1 MMKFKI
7 YKLYSIPKA
16 YVIYYFYQIYR
27 FKFNKILKKE
37 LKSKNQNIKNVYIL
51 YDAIF
56 DNPLHW
62 WKLAV
67 IKNFYDSKFRSI
79 GLVGHK
85 NSRFSLKTIKIF
97 NFNKIIT
104 VSIPNN
110 KRIKLQAENLA
121 KKIKN
126 KKDLINLNL
135 PFGYPAYHIYDTII
149 KRERLGTIE
158 IFNYEKLV
166 KYLQEALIYLVKFDQ
181 LIKKNKIKYTI
192 VSHKIGIPSS
202 TLSWISVINN
212 IPVYMINH
220 YNGHSTIIKIYDKS
234 EFLKPTD
241 DCFDL
246 NDFSKLN
253 INQRKILSS
262 HGESYLNKIR
272 NGIESE
278 VQRFG
283 VYRKNS
289 FFEDRD
295 SFINQ
300 ISKNIDNK
308 KKLR

>member
-1 MMKFKI
+1 MKFKI

-192 VSHKIGIPSS
+192 VSHKI
-202 TLSWISVINN
+202 
-212 IPVYMINH
+212 
-220 YNGHSTIIKIYDKS
+220 
-234 EFLKPTD
+234 EFPH
-241 DCFDL
+241 
-246 NDFSKLN
+246 
-253 INQRKILSS
+253 Q
-262 HGESYLNKIR
+262 H
-272 NGIESE
+272 
-278 VQRFG
+278 
-283 VYRKNS
+283 
-289 FFEDRD
+289 
-295 SFINQ
+295 
-300 ISKNIDNK
+300 
-308 KKLR
+308 